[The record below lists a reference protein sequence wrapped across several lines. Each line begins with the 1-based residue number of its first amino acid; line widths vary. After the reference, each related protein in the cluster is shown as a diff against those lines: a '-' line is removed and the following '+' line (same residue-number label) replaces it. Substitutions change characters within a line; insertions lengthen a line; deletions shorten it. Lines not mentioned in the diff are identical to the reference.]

1 MTPTSKIVCGQ
12 MFIRRVIEVIAA
24 SYLYYM
30 PRLTSYSVYILSNV
44 HRTVFY
50 IGVTS
55 DLMGRVWQ
63 HKNDEGGQFTSCYQC
78 HYLLYYE
85 EYVHINRAIEREKNL
100 KNWRR
105 EWKINLIKQEN
116 PEMKDLAADWYR

>member
-1 MTPTSKIVCGQ
+1 
-12 MFIRRVIEVIAA
+12 
-24 SYLYYM
+24 M
-30 PRLTSYSVYILSNV
+30 PRLTSYSVYIMSNV

-55 DLMGRVWQ
+55 DLMARVAQ
-63 HKNDEGGQFTSCYQC
+63 HKAGEGGVFTAAYNC

-85 EYVHINRAIEREKNL
+85 DFNHINKAIEREKNL

-105 EWKINLIKQEN
+105 DWKINLIKEEN
-116 PEMKDLAADWYR
+116 PEMKDLAADWCSYVRIILSAGDSFNKD